1 MNHKREILDK
11 QKSSKWTKSSSI
23 KRHDLYNFE
32 SKIDYRYSLERP
44 HDKRKTSY
52 LMDMYFFVP
61 QALQINKEKYSKT
74 QFYSDLNNKIRFK
87 TPQMSIKGI
96 LDQKNDLS
104 PLNVIKE
111 NLEKIE
117 FGDNR
122 IFLVK
127 TITRELKLL
136 ASIVKT
142 TLRDEYDFLVDYCKY
157 NSKPDDI
164 STTVQRD
171 LDKLQQFKEEMR
183 SIGRRLAKIQV
194 PVELK
199 DAFMYS
205 SEYISL
211 QLEKWS
217 NHILLELNKQLIP
230 NIKGLIINFIE
241 DEQSYRASLNSKL
254 IILEGSSNEEY
265 SYFEGITKK
274 YVQSVLYLIKKK
286 KDPQSSSI
294 QLFYSIAA
302 GLAMFMSLFLGFLLL
317 ANFEENSFPF
327 IIGAIIIYMLK
338 DRIKDAIKGMA
349 QKAAS
354 FLFPDRRVDI
364 IDGFYGEKIGE
375 SKEKVG
381 FTDHDKIPQEILMIR
396 QSSNK
401 DSIETEG
408 KPEECI
414 LFRKKIDLYK
424 KTIDKLHTRR
434 KDISD
439 ITRFNIYNFL
449 RYADDPQ
456 EQVLY
461 WNRSEQLLKS
471 MKISK
476 EYHVNI
482 VIKMTTF
489 QEKSNINVYYKK
501 YRIVLDQQGIK
512 RVKELDFT
520 L

>member
-1 MNHKREILDK
+1 
-11 QKSSKWTKSSSI
+11 
-23 KRHDLYNFE
+23 
-32 SKIDYRYSLERP
+32 
-44 HDKRKTSY
+44 
-52 LMDMYFFVP
+52 MDMYFFVP
-61 QALQINKEKYSKT
+61 QSLQINKEKYNKN
-74 QFYSDLNNKIRFK
+74 QFYTDLNNKIRFK

-96 LDQKNDLS
+96 LEKKNNLS

-111 NLEKIE
+111 NLEKLE

-122 IFLVK
+122 ISIVK

-142 TLRDEYDFLVDYCKY
+142 TLKDEYEFLVEYCKFH
-157 NSKPDDI
+157 SKPEDI
-164 STTVQRD
+164 SATVQRD
-171 LDKLQQFKEEMR
+171 LEKLEIFKEEMR
-183 SIGRRLAKIQV
+183 TIARRLAKVQV
-194 PVELK
+194 PIELK
-199 DAFMYS
+199 DAFRYS
-205 SEYISL
+205 GEYISL
-211 QLEKWS
+211 QLERWS
-217 NHILLELNKQLIP
+217 NYILFRLDKQLHP

-241 DEQSYRASLNSKL
+241 GEQSYRASLNSNL
-254 IILEGSSNEEY
+254 IILEGSNNEEF

-286 KDPQSSSI
+286 RDPQSSSL

-302 GLAMFMSLFLGFLLL
+302 GFAMFMSLFLGFLLL
-317 ANFEENSFPF
+317 AHFEEDSFPF

-338 DRIKDAIKGMA
+338 DRIKDAIKGMS

-354 FLFPDRRVDI
+354 FLFPDRRIDI
-364 IDGFYGEKIGE
+364 VDGFYGEKIGE
-375 SKEKVG
+375 SKEKVN
-381 FTDHDKIPQEILMIR
+381 FTDHDKIPSEILMIR

-439 ITRFNIYNFL
+439 ITRFNIHNFL

-456 EQVLY
+456 EQVLF
-461 WNRSEQLLKS
+461 WNSSEHELKFTQ
-471 MKISK
+471 IYK

-501 YRIVLDQQGIK
+501 YRVVLDQQGIK
-512 RVKELDFT
+512 RVKELDFS